1 MAINDITGD
10 EIRSRGYS
18 TEAGDN
24 FDRIFKKGKYAVE
37 AQAIQH
43 TPQAV
48 GGDSE
53 HGSLPRHC
61 DCSAPEQCTERG
73 LHKRPEAKCRLRV
86 HNAE

>member
-1 MAINDITGD
+1 MGINDVTGD
-10 EIRSRGYS
+10 SIYVGATSSSYD
-18 TEAGDN
+18 DN
-24 FDRIFKKGKYAVE
+24 YDRIFKKGKYAVE